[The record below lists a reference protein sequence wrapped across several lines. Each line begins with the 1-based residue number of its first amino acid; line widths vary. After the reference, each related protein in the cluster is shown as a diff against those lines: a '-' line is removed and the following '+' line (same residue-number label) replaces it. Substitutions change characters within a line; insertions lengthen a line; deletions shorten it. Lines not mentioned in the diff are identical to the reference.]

1 MTCVG
6 LQNLTAEQKYVASL
20 VIGSREGLTRQHLS
34 ARTGLS
40 DRAVRQIIEELVCD
54 SALPVICDRGDTGRE
69 EGRYRIAGAGPDEV
83 ERVNRELQELT
94 SRGLAA
100 LRRAKGLRTAY
111 QQQHQAGALFLAD
124 VPEVP
129 T

>member
-1 MTCVG
+1 MNPIANYLRGTRDGMTRAQ
-6 LQNLTAEQKYVASL
+6 LAD
-20 VIGSREGLTRQHLS
+20 
-34 ARTGLS
+34 RTGMS
-40 DRAVRQIIEELVCD
+40 DRAVRQAIEDLIATGEL
-54 SALPVICDRGDTGRE
+54 AVICDRGDTGRE
-69 EGRYRIAGAGPDEV
+69 EGRYRIAGPDEV

-124 VPEVP
+124 VPEVH